1 MTVSR
6 GRRTSRASSARRAI
20 AYLQPV
26 TRGELSNMFGKE
38 ISRDMIAGLRDAG
51 FLSSGPRSPTH
62 GAPYTY
68 VTTRHFLSAFG
79 LETLRD
85 LPDLERLEDDGLL
98 SRHSLVREDLAKE
111 VADGGEQD

>member
-1 MTVSR
+1 
-6 GRRTSRASSARRAI
+6 
-20 AYLQPV
+20 LQPV

-38 ISRDMIAGLRDAG
+38 ISRDTIAGLRDAG
-51 FLSSGPRSPTH
+51 FLSSGPRSPTP

-68 VTTRHFLSAFG
+68 VTTKHFLSAFG

-98 SRHSLVREDLAKE
+98 SRDSLVREDLAKE
-111 VADGGEQD
+111 VTDGGEQD

>member
-1 MTVSR
+1 
-6 GRRTSRASSARRAI
+6 
-20 AYLQPV
+20 LQPV

-38 ISRDMIAGLRDAG
+38 ISRDTIAGLRDAG
-51 FLSSGPRSPTH
+51 FLSSGPRSPTP

-111 VADGGEQD
+111 VTDGGEQD